1 MTMKYKEYNTDL
13 IVSLFTAITSNSK
26 FTPLEN
32 LSTIIKASD
41 ATNLDLM
48 YLAHSGNKYVS
59 SILNY
64 LAEENLTPVARA
76 NLIAD
81 VLLIKFGKNWDRMA
95 YTLNLNYNPINNY
108 DMTEHESV
116 NVGIENSSSNSIK
129 RYGFNTPADSPVGD
143 TDNST
148 SSSTTGLAK
157 DNYKDITRS
166 GNIGV
171 TTSADLASGELLL
184 RSKNLLDMI
193 FKDIDTVLCLKV
205 Y

>member
-1 MTMKYKEYNTDL
+1 MKYKEYNTEL
-13 IVSLFTAITSNSK
+13 ITSLFTAITSNSK
-26 FTPLEN
+26 YTTLEN

-64 LAEENLTPVARA
+64 LKDENITPEARA

-95 YTLNLNYNPINNY
+95 YTLNLDYNPINNY